1 MKLATNFWIPW
12 SLVAGAFWHKATPV
26 THKTIVNNLESIAA
40 DYTRFRGLKN
50 RHAGNVAT
58 LAIAVA
64 KSRFHRQFSIGE
76 IVCLEQQGKTNIR
89 AQAAPSLP
97 TPW

>member
-1 MKLATNFWIPW
+1 MPET
-12 SLVAGAFWHKATPV
+12 
-26 THKTIVNNLESIAA
+26 E
-40 DYTRFRGLKN
+40 
-50 RHAGNVAT
+50 NVAT

-89 AQAAPSLP
+89 VQAAPSLP